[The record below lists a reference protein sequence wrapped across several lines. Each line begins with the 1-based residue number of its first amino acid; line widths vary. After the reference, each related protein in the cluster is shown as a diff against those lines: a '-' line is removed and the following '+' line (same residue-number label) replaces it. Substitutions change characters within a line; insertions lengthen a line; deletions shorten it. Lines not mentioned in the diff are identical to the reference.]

1 MHIFFCPSED
11 IISKKE
17 EMCYICMLYKTV
29 DMLIFYNDA
38 AGKIFLYCL
47 FCIKQTFE
55 TVHNKQDIST
65 FLQLYSNILKE
76 SGEVFCLFN
85 KRSKRLKCLFREKMD
100 ILHDIQKGSF

>member
-1 MHIFFCPSED
+1 
-11 IISKKE
+11 
-17 EMCYICMLYKTV
+17 MLYKTV

-76 SGEVFCLFN
+76 SGGCFVFLTN
-85 KRSKRLKCLFREKMD
+85 G
-100 ILHDIQKGSF
+100 QKG